1 MYKLNNVTKKY
12 RNQIILDEVSFD
24 FPERGLVC
32 LMGESG
38 TGKSTL
44 LNLLAGLDN
53 DYQGTINFE
62 QQDLSLLS
70 ENELT
75 HYRKDYIGLVF
86 QDYQLLEGYTALE
99 NVLMVGQLHRIKRV
113 ETRAIELLE
122 KVDLGEQ
129 VNQKIEQ
136 LSGGQKQRVA
146 IARALLNDPKV
157 ILADEPTGAL
167 DRKTANDIMRVI
179 QEVAKERLVIL
190 ITHDPKICEF
200 ADEVITIEDKKIV
213 VNKFNSNE
221 LLVDDS
227 TFKLTPYSKIKTS
240 KLALKNVK
248 VNIMSYLL
256 LALMFAVA
264 ATSVLFSF
272 SANNIM
278 GQSIQQFQEKNSALS
293 NGYIKVSE
301 KNGKDMLAQLKSDS
315 RVSNCYQQIILKD
328 VALSFK
334 DKEIQLPEVFPT
346 PKAKE
351 SISYGVMPRTGKKE
365 IAISGTLAKQL
376 NAKIDELIGKT
387 IKVLVNKKKL
397 IVTISG
403 IYNASYDDLFISS
416 DIEQQVMGQVDDSD
430 AYSISFDVSNF
441 KEIPLVYNTLV
452 KDELKPEMA
461 VDEVRSMLTSFDKIK
476 TIFMIIT
483 ALVLAVCLFIL
494 LVMLNKL
501 QGTREKLVALLVALG
516 FNRKIIS
523 GFLDKE
529 NGLLALLSTAMTVI
543 LVIAAKSLAKLVGLS
558 IMITSYQFIVLLVA
572 IFVIVWLLSGLLKK
586 KLLRI
591 SVIETLKK

>member
-1 MYKLNNVTKKY
+1 MYRLNNVTKKY
-12 RNQIILDEVSFD
+12 RNQVILDEVSFV

-53 DYQGTINFE
+53 DYQGKINFE
-62 QQDLSLLS
+62 QQDLSRLS
-70 ENELT
+70 ANELT

-99 NVLMVGQLHRIKRV
+99 NVLMVGQLHKMRRV
-113 ETRAIELLE
+113 EKRATGLLE
-122 KVDLGEQ
+122 EVGLAEQ

-167 DRKTANDIMRVI
+167 DRKTANDIMGLI
-179 QEVAKERLVIL
+179 QKVAKERLVIL

-200 ADEVITIEDKKIV
+200 ADGVISIEDKKIV

-221 LLVDDS
+221 LLVDEA

-248 VNIMSYLL
+248 VNIMPYLL

-293 NGYIKVSE
+293 NGYIKLTE
-301 KNGKDMLAQLKSDS
+301 KNGKDVLAQLKTDS
-315 RVSNCYQQIILKD
+315 RISNCYQQIILKD
-328 VALSFK
+328 IALSFK

-351 SISYGVMPRTGKKE
+351 SISYGVMPRISKNE

-376 NAKIDELIGKT
+376 NSKIDELIGET
-387 IKVLVNKKKL
+387 IKVLVNQKELSLK
-397 IVTISG
+397 ISG
-403 IYNASYDDLFISS
+403 IYNAGYDDLFISS
-416 DIEQQVMGQVDDSD
+416 DIEQQLMGQVTDSD
-430 AYSISFDVSNF
+430 AYSISFDVRDF
-441 KEIPLVYNTLV
+441 KEIPLVYDRLV
-452 KDELKPEMA
+452 KDKLKPEMA
-461 VDEVRSMLTSFDKIK
+461 VDEVKSMLTSFDKIK

-483 ALVLAVCLFIL
+483 VLVLAVCLFIL

-523 GFLDKE
+523 RFLAKE
-529 NGLLALLSTAMTVI
+529 NALLALLSTVMTVI
-543 LVIAAKSLAKLVGLS
+543 LVVAVKSVAKIGGLS
-558 IMITSYQFIVLLVA
+558 IMITSNQLIVLLVA
-572 IFVIVWLLSGLLKK
+572 SFVIVWLLSGLLKQ
-586 KLLRI
+586 KLLRV